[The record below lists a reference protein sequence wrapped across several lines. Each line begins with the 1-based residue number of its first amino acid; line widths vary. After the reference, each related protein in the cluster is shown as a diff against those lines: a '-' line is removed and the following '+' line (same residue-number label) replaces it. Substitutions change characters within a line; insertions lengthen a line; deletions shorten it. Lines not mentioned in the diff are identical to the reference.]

1 MGWTKILKPNFK
13 HPFLE
18 HVRVQSNVQKYPNQK
33 TYHPLALVIS
43 KYINSDK
50 TLQKMPILWN
60 FWLKNA
66 YYSYTVHVTLFHGM
80 LLQKRKHFLESSLFS
95 MALSQLE
102 KRKHSVL
109 SLVKIK
115 TKLSKNFPFA
125 MKFGIFGNSNTK
137 QWYVFWFGYFWT
149 LTRVSGTCRN
159 GVLKGNLNKNFLYFF
174 GHIWWFFKLEHTECA
189 VKLRKV
195 LFHLAYMHF
204 LAECSY
210 PKIKFRVHILPLV
223 CTM

>member
-1 MGWTKILKPNFK
+1 
-13 HPFLE
+13 
-18 HVRVQSNVQKYPNQK
+18 
-33 TYHPLALVIS
+33 
-43 KYINSDK
+43 
-50 TLQKMPILWN
+50 MPILWN

-125 MKFGIFGNSNTK
+125 MKFGIFGNSNT
-137 QWYVFWFGYFWT
+137 QRWYVFWFGYFWT
-149 LTRVSGTCRN
+149 LP
-159 GVLKGNLNKNFLYFF
+159 
-174 GHIWWFFKLEHTECA
+174 WPAQAA
-189 VKLRKV
+189 VKGKTWIERIFKIMAGWNNV
-195 LFHLAYMHF
+195 SISSVNLAYCD
-204 LAECSY
+204 LYSLQ
-210 PKIKFRVHILPLV
+210 R
-223 CTM
+223 

>member
-1 MGWTKILKPNFK
+1 MIQRSEVSKPK
-13 HPFLE
+13 
-18 HVRVQSNVQKYPNQK
+18 NVSS
-33 TYHPLALVIS
+33 LALVIS

-125 MKFGIFGNSNTK
+125 MKFGIFGNSNT
-137 QWYVFWFGYFWT
+137 QRWYVFWFGYFWMLIHRFSLSVFIAWLPDPT
-149 LTRVSGTCRN
+149 PSASS
-159 GVLKGNLNKNFLYFF
+159 LKINFLFSDF
-174 GHIWWFFKLEHTECA
+174 DT
-189 VKLRKV
+189 
-195 LFHLAYMHF
+195 
-204 LAECSY
+204 
-210 PKIKFRVHILPLV
+210 
-223 CTM
+223 